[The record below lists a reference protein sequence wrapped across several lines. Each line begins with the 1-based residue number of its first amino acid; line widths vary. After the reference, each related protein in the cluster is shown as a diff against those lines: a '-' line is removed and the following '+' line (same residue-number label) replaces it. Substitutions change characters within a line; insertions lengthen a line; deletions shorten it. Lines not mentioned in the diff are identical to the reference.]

1 METVWNNVKTALK
14 DMMDAK
20 NFSLWVKPLQFL
32 DADESAIYIGC
43 PNKFSRNWVQ
53 ENYTSLFQ
61 SQLSNLDRNDH
72 KVMFKILSRRT
83 LSKPNHNGNGG
94 NGNGGQLILPN
105 MPKKIRAGGKY
116 LNKRFTFNKFVVGG
130 CNEFA
135 YSISKALAN
144 GSHYPYASLFLN
156 AQTGLGKSHLIQAI
170 GNTILEKKPSAKVLY
185 ITTEDFTNEMIYA
198 LKNNLITQFKNK
210 YRKACDVL
218 LLEELHFLSGK
229 EKTQTEIGYTL
240 DSLFNDEKMVIFT
253 SPLMPEEIPNMK
265 KMLVSRFSSGVIT
278 SMKRPDFHTR
288 LNILKQKA
296 LEQKISLPEDV
307 ASFMAENLTQD
318 VRQLEGS
325 LNSLKAISFFLKKEI
340 KVDLAREIVKQHA
353 PVKHLTTVEDIQKV
367 VCKYFKVDIAALKS
381 KSRKK
386 IIAYP
391 RSIAIY
397 LCRRYTD
404 KSLESI
410 GHAFHRNH
418 STIVYDEEKIKKKIK
433 VDDSLR
439 REVEFLCRQ
448 IEDKIA

>member
-1 METVWNNVKTALK
+1 METVWNNIKIVLK
-14 DMMDAK
+14 EVMDKK
-20 NFSLWVKPLQFL
+20 NYSLWVKPLQLL
-32 DADESAIYIGC
+32 DSDEGTICLGC

-53 ENYTSLFQ
+53 ENYSSLFQ
-61 SQLSNLDRNDH
+61 SQLSKLGLNDP
-72 KVMFKILSRRT
+72 KVIFKILPPRE
-83 LSKPNHNGNGG
+83 LIKLNPNGG
-94 NGNGGQLILPN
+94 NGNGRQLSLPN
-105 MPKKIRAGGKY
+105 IPKKIRAGEKY
-116 LNKRFTFNKFVVGG
+116 LNARFTFDRFVVGE

-144 GSHYPYASLFLN
+144 GSHCPYSSLFLM

-170 GNTILEKKPSAKVLY
+170 GNTILQKKPMAKVLY

-198 LKNNLITQFKNK
+198 LRNNIITQFKNK
-210 YRKACDVL
+210 YRKVCDVL

-229 EKTQTEIGYTL
+229 EKTQIELGYTL

-265 KMLVSRFSSGVIT
+265 KMLISRFTSGVIT
-278 SMKRPDFHTR
+278 SIKKPGFHTR

-296 LEQKISLPEDV
+296 LEREISLPEDV
-307 ASFMAENLTQD
+307 ACFMAENLTQD
-318 VRQLEGS
+318 IRQLEGS
-325 LNSLKAISFFLKKEI
+325 LDSLKAISFFLKKEI
-340 KVDLAREIVKQHA
+340 KVDLAKEIVKQLI
-353 PVKHLTTVEDIQKV
+353 PSKHLETVEDIQKI
-367 VCKYFKVDIAALKS
+367 VCKYFKVDRDALKS

-410 GHAFHRNH
+410 GRSFNRNH
-418 STIVYDEEKIKKKIK
+418 STVLYDEEKIKKKIK
-433 VDDSLR
+433 IDDGVR

-448 IEDKIA
+448 IEDRTA

>member
-1 METVWNNVKTALK
+1 METVWNNMKTVLK
-14 DMMDAK
+14 EAMDNK

-32 DADESAIYIGC
+32 DADEGTIYLGC

-53 ENYTSLFQ
+53 ENYSSFFQ
-61 SQLSNLDRNDH
+61 SQLSNVGCNDH
-72 KVMFKILSRRT
+72 KVIFKVLPHKESIKR
-83 LSKPNHNGNGG
+83 NHNGG
-94 NGNGGQLILPN
+94 NGNGRQLILPN
-105 MPKKIRAGGKY
+105 MPKKIRAGEKY
-116 LNKRFTFNKFVVGG
+116 LNARFTFNKFVVGES
-130 CNEFA
+130 NEFA
-135 YSISKALAN
+135 YSVSKSLAN
-144 GSHYPYASLFLN
+144 GSHSPYTSLFLM

-170 GNTILEKKPSAKVLY
+170 GNTILQKKPSAKVLY

-198 LKNNLITQFKNK
+198 LRNNLITQFKNK
-210 YRKACDVL
+210 YRKVCDVL
-218 LLEELHFLSGK
+218 LLEGLHFLSGK

-265 KMLVSRFSSGVIT
+265 KMLISRFTSGVIT
-278 SMKRPDFHTR
+278 SIEKPGFHTR

-296 LEQKISLPEDV
+296 LEREISLPEDV
-307 ASFMAENLTQD
+307 ALFMAENLTQD

-325 LNSLKAISFFLKKEI
+325 LDSLKAISFFLKKEI
-340 KVDLAREIVKQHA
+340 KVDLAKEIVKQLIPA
-353 PVKHLTTVEDIQKV
+353 KHLVRVEDIQKI
-367 VCKYFKVDIAALKS
+367 VCKYFKIDRDALKS

-386 IIAYP
+386 IITYP

-410 GHAFHRNH
+410 GRSFNRNH
-418 STIVYDEEKIKKKIK
+418 STVLYDEEKINKNIKI
-433 VDDSLR
+433 DNDLR

-448 IEDKIA
+448 IEDRIA

>member
-14 DMMDAK
+14 DTMDAR

-32 DADESAIYIGC
+32 DADENTIYVGC
-43 PNKFSRNWVQ
+43 PNKFSRNWMQ
-53 ENYTSLFQ
+53 ENYTALFQ
-61 SQLSNLDRNDH
+61 SQLSNLGCSDH
-72 KVMFKILSRRT
+72 NVIFKILPRSA
-83 LSKPNHNGNGG
+83 LIKHNHNGG
-94 NGNGGQLILPN
+94 NGNGGQLLLPN

-116 LNKRFTFNKFVVGG
+116 LNKRFTFNTFVVGE

-144 GSHYPYASLFLN
+144 GSHCPYTSLFLN

-170 GNTILEKKPSAKVLY
+170 GNTILQKKPTAKVLY

-265 KMLVSRFSSGVIT
+265 KMLISRFGSGVIST
-278 SMKRPDFHTR
+278 IKRPDFLTR
-288 LNILKQKA
+288 LNIIKQKA
-296 LEQKISLPEDV
+296 LERDLSLPEDV
-307 ASFMAENLTQD
+307 ALFMAEHLTQD

-325 LNSLKAISFFLKKEI
+325 LDSLKALSFFLKKKI
-340 KVDLAREIVKQHA
+340 RVDLAKEIVKQHT
-353 PVKHLTTVEDIQKV
+353 PVKYLTTVEDIQNV
-367 VCKYFKVDIAALKS
+367 VCKYFKVEKADLKS

-386 IIAYP
+386 IITHP

-410 GHAFHRNH
+410 GHAFNRNH
-418 STIVYDEEKIKKKIK
+418 STIVYDEEKIKKKVKI
-433 VDDSLR
+433 DDSMR
-439 REVEFLCRQ
+439 REVEFLSRQ
-448 IEDKIA
+448 IENRIAC

>member
-1 METVWNNVKTALK
+1 METVWNNIKIVLK
-14 DMMDAK
+14 EVMDKK
-20 NFSLWVKPLQFL
+20 NYSLWVKPLQLL
-32 DADESAIYIGC
+32 DSDEGTICLGC

-53 ENYTSLFQ
+53 ENYSSLFQ
-61 SQLSNLDRNDH
+61 SQLSKLGLNDP
-72 KVMFKILSRRT
+72 KVIFKILPPRE
-83 LSKPNHNGNGG
+83 LIKLNPNGG
-94 NGNGGQLILPN
+94 NGNGRQLSLPN
-105 MPKKIRAGGKY
+105 IPKKIRAGEKY
-116 LNKRFTFNKFVVGG
+116 LNARFTFDRFVVGE

-144 GSHYPYASLFLN
+144 GSHCPYSSLFLM

-170 GNTILEKKPSAKVLY
+170 GNTILQKKPMAKVLY

-198 LKNNLITQFKNK
+198 LRNNIITQFKNK
-210 YRKACDVL
+210 YRKVCDVL

-229 EKTQTEIGYTL
+229 EKTQIELGYTL

-265 KMLVSRFSSGVIT
+265 KMLISRFTSGVIT
-278 SMKRPDFHTR
+278 SIKKPGFHTR

-296 LEQKISLPEDV
+296 LEREISLPEDV
-307 ASFMAENLTQD
+307 ACFMAENLTQD
-318 VRQLEGS
+318 IRQLEGS
-325 LNSLKAISFFLKKEI
+325 LDSLKAISFFLKKEI
-340 KVDLAREIVKQHA
+340 KVDLAKEIVKQLI
-353 PVKHLTTVEDIQKV
+353 PSKHLATVEDIQKI
-367 VCKYFKVDIAALKS
+367 VCKYFKIDRDALKS

-410 GHAFHRNH
+410 GRSFNRNH
-418 STIVYDEEKIKKKIK
+418 STVLYDEEKIKKNIKI
-433 VDDSLR
+433 DDGVR

-448 IEDKIA
+448 IEDRTA

>member
-1 METVWNNVKTALK
+1 METVWNNVKTVLK
-14 DMMDAK
+14 EVMDKK

-32 DADESAIYIGC
+32 DADEGTIYLGC

-53 ENYTSLFQ
+53 ENYSSLFQ
-61 SQLSNLDRNDH
+61 SQLSTVGYNNH
-72 KVMFKILSRRT
+72 KVIFKILPYKESIKR
-83 LSKPNHNGNGG
+83 NHNGG
-94 NGNGGQLILPN
+94 NGNGRQLILPN
-105 MPKKIRAGGKY
+105 MPKKIRAGEKY
-116 LNKRFTFNKFVVGG
+116 LNARFTFNKFVVGE

-135 YSISKALAN
+135 YSVSKALAN
-144 GSHYPYASLFLN
+144 GSHSPYTSLFLM

-170 GNTILEKKPSAKVLY
+170 GNTILQKKPSAKVLY

-210 YRKACDVL
+210 YRKVCDVL

-229 EKTQTEIGYTL
+229 EKTQTEISYTL

-265 KMLVSRFSSGVIT
+265 KMLISRFTSGVIT
-278 SMKRPDFHTR
+278 SIKKPDFHTR
-288 LNILKQKA
+288 LSILKQKA
-296 LEQKISLPEDV
+296 LEREISLPEDV
-307 ASFMAENLTQD
+307 ACFMAENLTQD

-325 LNSLKAISFFLKKEI
+325 LDSLKAISFFLKKEI
-340 KVDLAREIVKQHA
+340 KLDLTKEIVKQLIPA
-353 PVKHLTTVEDIQKV
+353 KHLARVEDIQKI
-367 VCKYFKVDIAALKS
+367 VCKYFKIDRDVLKS

-386 IIAYP
+386 IITYP

-410 GHAFHRNH
+410 GRSFNRNH
-418 STIVYDEEKIKKKIK
+418 STVLYDEEKINKNIKI
-433 VDDSLR
+433 DNDLR

-448 IEDKIA
+448 IEDRIA

>member
-1 METVWNNVKTALK
+1 METVWNNMKTVLK
-14 DMMDAK
+14 DVMDKK

-32 DADESAIYIGC
+32 DADESTIYLGC

-53 ENYTSLFQ
+53 ENYSSLFQ
-61 SQLSNLDRNDH
+61 SQLSTVGCNDH
-72 KVMFKILSRRT
+72 KVIFKVLPHKESIKR
-83 LSKPNHNGNGG
+83 NHNGG
-94 NGNGGQLILPN
+94 NGNGRQLILPN
-105 MPKKIRAGGKY
+105 MPKKIRAGEKY
-116 LNKRFTFNKFVVGG
+116 LNARFTFNKFVVGE

-135 YSISKALAN
+135 YSVSKALAN
-144 GSHYPYASLFLN
+144 GSHSPYTSLFLM

-170 GNTILEKKPSAKVLY
+170 GNTILQKKPSAKVLY

-210 YRKACDVL
+210 YRKVCDVL

-229 EKTQTEIGYTL
+229 EKTQTEISYTL

-265 KMLVSRFSSGVIT
+265 KMLISRFTSGVIT
-278 SMKRPDFHTR
+278 SIKKPDFHTR
-288 LNILKQKA
+288 LSILKQKA
-296 LEQKISLPEDV
+296 LEREISLPEDV
-307 ASFMAENLTQD
+307 ACFMAENLTQD

-325 LNSLKAISFFLKKEI
+325 LDSLKAISFFLKKEI
-340 KVDLAREIVKQHA
+340 KLDLTKEIVKQLIPA
-353 PVKHLTTVEDIQKV
+353 KHLARVEDIQKI
-367 VCKYFKVDIAALKS
+367 VCKYFKIDRDVLKS

-386 IIAYP
+386 IITYP

-410 GHAFHRNH
+410 GRSFNRNH
-418 STIVYDEEKIKKKIK
+418 STVLYDEEKINKNIKI
-433 VDDSLR
+433 DNDLR

-448 IEDKIA
+448 IEDRIA

>member
-1 METVWNNVKTALK
+1 METVWNNVKTVLK
-14 DMMDAK
+14 EVMDKK

-32 DADESAIYIGC
+32 DADESTIYLGC

-53 ENYTSLFQ
+53 ENYSSLFQ
-61 SQLSNLDRNDH
+61 SQLSTVGYNNH
-72 KVMFKILSRRT
+72 KVIFKILPYKESIKR
-83 LSKPNHNGNGG
+83 NHNGG
-94 NGNGGQLILPN
+94 NGNGRQLILPN
-105 MPKKIRAGGKY
+105 MPKKIRAGEKY
-116 LNKRFTFNKFVVGG
+116 LNARFTFNKFVVGE

-135 YSISKALAN
+135 YSVSKALAN
-144 GSHYPYASLFLN
+144 GSHSPYTSLFLM

-170 GNTILEKKPSAKVLY
+170 GNTILQKKPSAKVLY

-210 YRKACDVL
+210 YRKVCDVL

-229 EKTQTEIGYTL
+229 EKTQTEISYTL

-265 KMLVSRFSSGVIT
+265 KMLISRFTSGVIT
-278 SMKRPDFHTR
+278 SIKKPDFHTR
-288 LNILKQKA
+288 LSILKQKA
-296 LEQKISLPEDV
+296 LEREISLPEDV
-307 ASFMAENLTQD
+307 ACFMAENLTQD

-325 LNSLKAISFFLKKEI
+325 LDSLKAISFFLKKEI
-340 KVDLAREIVKQHA
+340 KLDLTKEIVKQLIPA
-353 PVKHLTTVEDIQKV
+353 KHLARVEDIQKI
-367 VCKYFKVDIAALKS
+367 VCKYFKIDRDVLKS

-386 IIAYP
+386 IITYP

-410 GHAFHRNH
+410 GRSFNRNH
-418 STIVYDEEKIKKKIK
+418 STVLYDEEKINKNIKI
-433 VDDSLR
+433 DNDLR

-448 IEDKIA
+448 IEDRIA

>member
-1 METVWNNVKTALK
+1 METVWNNMKTVLK
-14 DMMDAK
+14 DVMDKK

-32 DADESAIYIGC
+32 DADEGTIYLGC

-53 ENYTSLFQ
+53 ENYSSLFQ
-61 SQLSNLDRNDH
+61 SQLSTVGRNDH
-72 KVMFKILSRRT
+72 KVIFKVLPHKESIKR
-83 LSKPNHNGNGG
+83 NHNGG
-94 NGNGGQLILPN
+94 NGNGRQLILPN
-105 MPKKIRAGGKY
+105 MPKKIRAGEKY
-116 LNKRFTFNKFVVGG
+116 LNARFTFNKFVVGE

-135 YSISKALAN
+135 YSVSKALAN
-144 GSHYPYASLFLN
+144 GSHSPYTSLFLM

-170 GNTILEKKPSAKVLY
+170 GNTILQKKPSAKVLY

-210 YRKACDVL
+210 YRKVCDVL

-229 EKTQTEIGYTL
+229 EKTQTEISYTL

-265 KMLVSRFSSGVIT
+265 KMLISRFTSGVIT
-278 SMKRPDFHTR
+278 SIKKPDFHTR
-288 LNILKQKA
+288 LSILKQKA
-296 LEQKISLPEDV
+296 LEREISLPEDV
-307 ASFMAENLTQD
+307 ACFMAENLTQD

-325 LNSLKAISFFLKKEI
+325 LDSLKAISFFLKKEI
-340 KVDLAREIVKQHA
+340 KLDLTKEIVKQLIPA
-353 PVKHLTTVEDIQKV
+353 KHLARVEDIQKI
-367 VCKYFKVDIAALKS
+367 VCKYFKIDRDVLKS

-386 IIAYP
+386 IITYP

-410 GHAFHRNH
+410 GRSFNRNH
-418 STIVYDEEKIKKKIK
+418 STVLYDEEKINKNIKI
-433 VDDSLR
+433 DNDLR

-448 IEDKIA
+448 IEDRIA

>member
-1 METVWNNVKTALK
+1 MEKVWNNMKTVLK
-14 DMMDAK
+14 DVMDKK

-32 DADESAIYIGC
+32 DADESTIYLGC

-53 ENYTSLFQ
+53 ENYSSLFQ
-61 SQLSNLDRNDH
+61 SQLSTVGCNDH
-72 KVMFKILSRRT
+72 KVIFKILPHKESIKR
-83 LSKPNHNGNGG
+83 NHNGG
-94 NGNGGQLILPN
+94 NGNGRQLILPN
-105 MPKKIRAGGKY
+105 MPKKIRAGEKY
-116 LNKRFTFNKFVVGG
+116 LNARFTFNKFVVGE

-135 YSISKALAN
+135 YSVSKALAN
-144 GSHYPYASLFLN
+144 GSHSPYTSLFLM

-170 GNTILEKKPSAKVLY
+170 GNTILQKKPSAKVLY

-210 YRKACDVL
+210 YRKVCDVL

-229 EKTQTEIGYTL
+229 EKTQTEISYTL

-265 KMLVSRFSSGVIT
+265 KMLISRFTSGVIT
-278 SMKRPDFHTR
+278 SIKKPDFHTR
-288 LNILKQKA
+288 LSILKQKA
-296 LEQKISLPEDV
+296 LEREISLPEDV
-307 ASFMAENLTQD
+307 ACFMAENLTQD

-325 LNSLKAISFFLKKEI
+325 LDSLKAISFFLKKEI
-340 KVDLAREIVKQHA
+340 KVDLAKEIVKQLIPA
-353 PVKHLTTVEDIQKV
+353 KHLARVEDIQKI
-367 VCKYFKVDIAALKS
+367 VCKYFKIDRDVLKS

-386 IIAYP
+386 IITYP

-410 GHAFHRNH
+410 GRSFNRNH
-418 STIVYDEEKIKKKIK
+418 STVLYDEEKINKNIKI
-433 VDDSLR
+433 DNDLR

-448 IEDKIA
+448 IEDRIA